1 MDQTSHHAVV
11 HDAVGPDLP
20 LIDGLACI
28 GLGVVSLLLAGVLPE
43 VLGSLVDEHRLHA
56 DAIGLVASCEAL
68 SMGLATA
75 IASTWLPAVRLKL
88 VGITALLA
96 LALADYATIGAS
108 GAGVI
113 AARAAAGIPEGILL
127 WIMTSMIAR
136 TQTPERWAGI
146 FFTVSTAS
154 QFFIALVFARSVL
167 PQHGA
172 DGGFVGLALLSL
184 IGLAFIIWVPSSF
197 APLPKPEGES
207 GAPPPRG
214 WFALLATLV
223 YVAAT
228 GTVGIYIQ
236 PLAHQAGLTA
246 DVARTSVWVS
256 LAAQIA
262 GGFAATALAGHVR
275 YFTAFIAATVTYLAV
290 WALFLTHPPAWAFI
304 GASAAAGLVGLF
316 MFPFIVPMTIEA
328 DPSRRAAV
336 QSGGV
341 QVLAGALGP
350 YATTFVVA
358 DSDVHGAIF
367 LGSIGLLV
375 GIAMIAALH
384 FTSSPIARNISEV

>member
-1 MDQTSHHAVV
+1 
-11 HDAVGPDLP
+11 
-20 LIDGLACI
+20 
-28 GLGVVSLLLAGVLPE
+28 
-43 VLGSLVDEHRLHA
+43 
-56 DAIGLVASCEAL
+56 
-68 SMGLATA
+68 MGLATA